1 MTLRGYGRKYSCL
14 LGVRSTDNG
23 RAPAYAGPLSGW
35 HEAPPLAGLGCGRL
49 EGVGGVR
56 VVVAVQPACTL
67 SSKGRERIGGA
78 RMSDLV
84 HKVRF
89 WDMWSLPLVFPLQG
103 ILKVVAYPGTSG
115 NLCPGGALNVV

>member
-1 MTLRGYGRKYSCL
+1 MTLCGYGRKYSCL
-14 LGVRSTDNG
+14 LGVRNTDNG

-49 EGVGGVR
+49 EGVGGVH

-78 RMSDLV
+78 KMSGLV
-84 HKVRF
+84 HKV
-89 WDMWSLPLVFPLQG
+89 DVLGYTVAPVGLPS
-103 ILKVVAYPGTSG
+103 SG
-115 NLCPGGALNVV
+115 NTKSGGLSWNLG